1 MVEVEEA
8 AVDVTGEEVVTDHL
22 AAVVD
27 PQHTTQLL
35 HLVTKCTES
44 DNTEQDSLKLQITTL
59 VSVSDYLMIL

>member
-1 MVEVEEA
+1 MQEAEVEE
-8 AVDVTGEEVVTDHL
+8 VTEEEVVTDHL

-35 HLVTKCTES
+35 HLVTWCTES

-59 VSVSDYLMIL
+59 VSIGNYLMIL